1 MILSKTRTALAVL
14 ALSLSSSLF
23 AAETYEIDR
32 KGMHAAIE
40 FKIKH
45 LGYSWLTGR
54 FNDFKG
60 QFVFDEKN
68 PSKSNVQVEIKTAS
82 IDSNHGERDKHL
94 RGDDFLDVK
103 KFPKATFN
111 STKIIDKG
119 NGKADIHGDFTLHG
133 ITKNIVIVANQ
144 IGAGNDPW
152 GGFRRGFEG
161 STRIKLKDFGI
172 DFNLG
177 PASGS
182 VELSLYVEGI
192 RK

>member
-1 MILSKTRTALAVL
+1 MILTTARTALAIL

-68 PSKSNVQVEIKTAS
+68 LSNSSVQVEVKTAS

-103 KFPKATFN
+103 KFPKANFN
-111 STKIIDKG
+111 STKIVDKG
-119 NGKADIHGDFTLHG
+119 EGEVDIHGDFTLHG
-133 ITKNIVIVANQ
+133 ITKNIVINASQ
-144 IGAGNDPW
+144 IGGGNDPW

-161 STRIKLKDFGI
+161 STSIKLKDFGI
-172 DFNLG
+172 NFNLG
-177 PASGS
+177 PASES